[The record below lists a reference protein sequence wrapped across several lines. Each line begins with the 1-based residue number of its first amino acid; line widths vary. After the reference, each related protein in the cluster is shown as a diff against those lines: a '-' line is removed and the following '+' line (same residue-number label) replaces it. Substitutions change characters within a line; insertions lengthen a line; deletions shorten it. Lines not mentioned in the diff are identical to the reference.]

1 MPMPKLVIFLSLP
14 SRATTICVT
23 IAGPELATAVTP
35 AALFEAEADDVEAGE
50 AEASS
55 VLQIFCRVGLS
66 ESESSAVTIVVP
78 GCGGPPPEVSVREQ
92 QHWLTAAAVAAAA
105 AVDVG
110 GVNIRKPMPPPTT
123 PLCGRSERM
132 TLIFEFENLEKI

>member
-78 GCGGPPPEVSVREQ
+78 GCGGPPPEV
-92 QHWLTAAAVAAAA
+92 
-105 AVDVG
+105 
-110 GVNIRKPMPPPTT
+110 VNIRKPTHPIPPPPSGHTE
-123 PLCGRSERM
+123 ERM